1 MINQITVD
9 VVLED
14 GKVDE
19 LASTQ
24 AFQAALSEH
33 IAQYEV
39 ESSAISDAVNAVF
52 DQYPGKAIASP
63 TLASLAA
70 MKLNA
75 TPANHGSLCER
86 VLDFVR
92 ANQGEGGTLQMRK
105 GKGGGISRVADL
117 PAAK

>member
-1 MINQITVD
+1 MSNQITVD
-9 VVLED
+9 VVLAD

-52 DQYPGKAIASP
+52 DQYPGKAIAS
-63 TLASLAA
+63 
-70 MKLNA
+70 
-75 TPANHGSLCER
+75 HGSLCER